1 MADQNITALPVAT
14 APASSDQLLL
24 VGATEEKLID
34 YDKLADAI
42 LQKLTSK
49 QYTLDQGTKT
59 LPAALNE
66 LNSNS
71 FSTYETDNTSQVIL
85 PVKSGGATVI
95 IAYTLGGSGHD
106 GANAIMTLFR
116 YSYDGTK
123 CSINYIYNY
132 GNTIIES
139 SISNNKNTIIFKNGD
154 MMPITYLRVKT
165 FDIL

>member
-1 MADQNITALPVAT
+1 MQFWR
-14 APASSDQLLL
+14 
-24 VGATEEKLID
+24 
-34 YDKLADAI
+34 
-42 LQKLTSK
+42 
-49 QYTLDQGTKT
+49 
-59 LPAALNE
+59 

>member
-1 MADQNITALPVAT
+1 
-14 APASSDQLLL
+14 
-24 VGATEEKLID
+24 
-34 YDKLADAI
+34 
-42 LQKLTSK
+42 
-49 QYTLDQGTKT
+49 
-59 LPAALNE
+59 
-66 LNSNS
+66 
-71 FSTYETDNTSQVIL
+71 
-85 PVKSGGATVI
+85 
-95 IAYTLGGSGHD
+95 
-106 GANAIMTLFR
+106 MTLFR